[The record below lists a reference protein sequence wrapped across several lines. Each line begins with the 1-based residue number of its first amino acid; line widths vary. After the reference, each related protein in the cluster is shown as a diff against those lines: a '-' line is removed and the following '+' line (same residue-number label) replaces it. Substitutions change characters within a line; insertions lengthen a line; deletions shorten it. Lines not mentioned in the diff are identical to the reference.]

1 MPKIVDH
8 DAQRA
13 LLLDGAFEFFADCG
27 YAALSMRG
35 LASRLETTTGVLY
48 HYFDTKNAIFEQ
60 ALMRSTERHI
70 TDALMVIRLD
80 MPLNKRLQTL
90 ANWLYKHQGDLKRT
104 LLLALDAQ
112 RQAPD
117 AQTAISQAAKRFAE
131 ALENHFGSQSGLWPK
146 ILGSL
151 VASQL
156 NGEPLTLADLTE
168 LVLPLGPAFEVA

>member
-35 LASRLETTTGVLY
+35 LASRLDTTTGVLY

-70 TDALMVIRLD
+70 TDALMVIRID
-80 MPLNKRLQTL
+80 MPINKRLQTL
-90 ANWLYKHQGDLKRT
+90 ANWLYQHQGDLKRT

-117 AQTAISQAAKRFAE
+117 AQSAISQASKRFAE
-131 ALENHFGSQSGLWPK
+131 ALENHFGSQSGLWPM

-156 NGEPLTLADLTE
+156 NGEPLTLPDLTA
-168 LVLPLGPAFEVA
+168 LVLPAGPTFEVA

>member
-27 YAALSMRG
+27 YTALSMRS

-48 HYFDTKNAIFEQ
+48 HYFDTKNDIFEQ
-60 ALMRSTERHI
+60 ALMRSTERQI
-70 TDALMVIRLD
+70 KDVLTLIRPD
-80 MPLNKRLQTL
+80 MPINERLQTL
-90 ANWLYKHQGDLKRT
+90 AHWLQAHQGDLKRT

-117 AQTAISQAAKRFAE
+117 AQTAISQAVKRFAE
-131 ALENHFGSQSGLWPK
+131 ALDNHFGSQTGLWQK
-146 ILGSL
+146 ILGTL
-151 VASQL
+151 IASQL
-156 NGEPLTLADLTE
+156 NGDPLTMDKLTKMLSPAE
-168 LVLPLGPAFEVA
+168 LAFEVA